1 VTESLRV
8 LVLLGSVRRGRM
20 SDRVATFVMT
30 RLARLEGVTAELADL
45 RAIDLPVMEE
55 RLGRLEPPPP
65 GLVELG
71 QAIAAADA
79 VVVVSPEYNHGYPG
93 ALKNAL
99 DYFLPQ
105 FKRKPVALVT
115 VSAGGHGGVNAWAQL
130 VTVLVFMGALVLP
143 QTVAVSKVQE
153 AFGADGAALDP
164 AYERRVDGMLTEL
177 AWLASRLRG

>member
-1 VTESLRV
+1 
-8 LVLLGSVRRGRM
+8 M
-20 SDRVATFVMT
+20 
-30 RLARLEGVTAELADL
+30 
-45 RAIDLPVMEE
+45 
-55 RLGRLEPPPP
+55 
-65 GLVELG
+65 
-71 QAIAAADA
+71 
-79 VVVVSPEYNHGYPG
+79 
-93 ALKNAL
+93 KNAL

-164 AYERRVDGMLTEL
+164 ANERRVDGMLTEL

>member
-1 VTESLRV
+1 MTESLRV

-79 VVVVSPEYNHGYPG
+79 VVVVSPEYNHG
-93 ALKNAL
+93 
-99 DYFLPQ
+99 
-105 FKRKPVALVT
+105 
-115 VSAGGHGGVNAWAQL
+115 
-130 VTVLVFMGALVLP
+130 
-143 QTVAVSKVQE
+143 
-153 AFGADGAALDP
+153 
-164 AYERRVDGMLTEL
+164 
-177 AWLASRLRG
+177 